1 MNFTNENYT
10 KNNLDSSL
18 LNPTRKLLD
27 LFNQSNTQMLYQV
40 IILLDPIRTTLYGLS
55 FDFSQFEL

>member
-1 MNFTNENYT
+1 MNFKNENYT

-27 LFNQSNTQMLYQV
+27 LFNQSNTQMLYRV

>member
-1 MNFTNENYT
+1 MNFKNENYT

-27 LFNQSNTQMLYQV
+27 LFNQSNTLYRV
-40 IILLDPIRTTLYGLS
+40 IILLDPIRTTLYDLS